1 MLSQFT
7 ALELSLDSDVKA
19 HPDFGNIKIWKKCI
33 FGHCKMNQVP
43 SLPKSKAL
51 PGLTIMMSEHLKTG
65 PPFRH
70 LLQKP
75 KAWKEKINS
84 SLSLGAQSQ
93 SISKSCQSG
102 AWPRSSFR
110 FSVPSYGKTWMNF
123 QANPIPYLKN
133 CLKVSTDEEMLD
145 CAARCTDFFF
155 KEIRNVYIYMKF
167 PNWSMLATKSHQ
179 KYPCWLIKTF
189 VGEIWAITCTY

>member
-75 KAWKEKINS
+75 KAGKEKISS
-84 SLSLGAQSQ
+84 SLSLGAQSW
-93 SISKSCQSG
+93 SISKSCESG

-110 FSVPSYGKTWMNF
+110 FSVPSYGKT
-123 QANPIPYLKN
+123 
-133 CLKVSTDEEMLD
+133 
-145 CAARCTDFFF
+145 
-155 KEIRNVYIYMKF
+155 
-167 PNWSMLATKSHQ
+167 
-179 KYPCWLIKTF
+179 
-189 VGEIWAITCTY
+189 

>member
-33 FGHCKMNQVP
+33 FGHCKMNQAP

-110 FSVPSYGKTWMNF
+110 FSVPSYGKTWTNLL
-123 QANPIPYLKN
+123 ANPNLEEYISTLLWAFSVCSDHIPRPHHLTLSASAFI
-133 CLKVSTDEEMLD
+133 CSLCPL
-145 CAARCTDFFF
+145 CTH
-155 KEIRNVYIYMKF
+155 
-167 PNWSMLATKSHQ
+167 T
-179 KYPCWLIKTF
+179 
-189 VGEIWAITCTY
+189 